1 MFYAQ
6 VEMRDGIPF
15 DVVIPNKETQEVM
28 AEGEDSTTLKKIFL
42 SRLYG
47 VRLEYEIFF
56 QLFRSIGLNVIFGEF
71 HVTIKI

>member
-28 AEGEDSTTLKKIFL
+28 AEGEYSPTLKKISFKAL
-42 SRLYG
+42 RGEVG
-47 VRLEYEIFF
+47 V
-56 QLFRSIGLNVIFGEF
+56 
-71 HVTIKI
+71 